1 MTDRS
6 LTASSGSSRD
16 TSYGNPRGAVLG
28 AALGGFCW
36 IGVAGIA
43 ISSFFLIGLYLGMA
57 LGTIAAFLRLFR
69 QLSGRHQAVSGLLV
83 IHCAVANLAVFA
95 AIKERIPET
104 AFGISTGAGG
114 VAELLVPPALLIL
127 ALVGVRSVVVDLR
140 RTG

>member
-1 MTDRS
+1 
-6 LTASSGSSRD
+6 
-16 TSYGNPRGAVLG
+16 
-28 AALGGFCW
+28 
-36 IGVAGIA
+36 
-43 ISSFFLIGLYLGMA
+43 
-57 LGTIAAFLRLFR
+57 
-69 QLSGRHQAVSGLLV
+69 VSGLLV